1 MPLSMAGRRGYGI
14 YLTRYVCLAPYA
26 PRRSAP
32 ELSCLRTARTWK
44 VYCPAL
50 AGVNDLLVVLASTRV
65 QA

>member
-1 MPLSMAGRRGYGI
+1 MPLSMSELGGSGI
-14 YLTRYVCLAPYA
+14 YLTLYVCLAPYA

-32 ELSCLRTARTWK
+32 ELSCRRTARTWK

-50 AGVNDLLVVLASTRV
+50 TGENDLLVVLASTRV

>member
-1 MPLSMAGRRGYGI
+1 MPLSMAERGGSGI

-26 PRRSAP
+26 LRRSTP
-32 ELSCLRTARTWK
+32 VLSRRTARTWK